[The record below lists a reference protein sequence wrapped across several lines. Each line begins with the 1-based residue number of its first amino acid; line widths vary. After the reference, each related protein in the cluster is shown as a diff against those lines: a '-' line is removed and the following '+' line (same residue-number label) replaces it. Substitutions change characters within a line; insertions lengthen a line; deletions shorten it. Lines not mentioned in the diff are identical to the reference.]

1 MSDTDGSLRDM
12 AANRGCKL
20 QKSRRRKPGGDFGR
34 YGLKDAKTGAEIL
47 GFGPK
52 GLTATADE
60 IRDFLRG
67 GAVAGWKSSLRAAGK
82 PDQGQPRKSGKRET
96 EEPPTAEPEKPK
108 PKVRKERRDPK
119 EPKEPKASRE
129 AKKPKEA
136 KPARLVIREARPK
149 DAEAIAFLIGTLGY
163 DMAAADIRRRLVRLR
178 KKDEPALV
186 ADRGVVVG
194 CLSWHVTPVL
204 HRPRPVGRITMMVV
218 AEDARR
224 EGVGAA
230 LVEAAEARLRKQ
242 GCGLVEV
249 TSNMKRMRAHD
260 FYEGIG
266 FERTS
271 FRFAKTLAD

>member
-1 MSDTDGSLRDM
+1 MSETDDALREM
-12 AANRGCKL
+12 AVNRGCKL

-60 IRDFLRG
+60 IRNFLRG

-82 PDQGQPRKSGKRET
+82 PDKGQPRKSGKTET
-96 EEPPTAEPEKPK
+96 EQPPAAKPEKPK
-108 PKVRKERRDPK
+108 SKAREESKGQKEPKKPK
-119 EPKEPKASRE
+119 EPKEPK
-129 AKKPKEA
+129 KPKEA
-136 KPARLVIREARPK
+136 KPVKLVIREARAK
-149 DAEAIAFLIGTLGY
+149 DAETIAALIGALGY
-163 DMAAADIRRRLVRLR
+163 DMAAADIRRRLVKLR
-178 KKDEPALV
+178 RKDEPVLV
-186 ADRGVVVG
+186 ADRGVIVG
-194 CLSWHVTPVL
+194 CLSWHVTPVV

-218 AEDARR
+218 AEDARG

-230 LVEAAEARLRKQ
+230 LVEAAEARLRRH
-242 GCGLVEV
+242 GCGLIEV

-271 FRFAKTLAD
+271 YRFAKTLAD

>member
-1 MSDTDGSLRDM
+1 MSETDEALRDM
-12 AANRGCKL
+12 AVNRGCKL

-60 IRDFLRG
+60 IRNFLRG

-82 PDQGQPRKSGKRET
+82 PDMGQPRRSGKKET

-108 PKVRKERRDPK
+108 PKVRKGPK
-119 EPKEPKASRE
+119 EPKEAKEPKAPK
-129 AKKPKEA
+129 KKPKEA
-136 KPARLVIREARPK
+136 KPVKLVIREARPK
-149 DAEAIAFLIGTLGY
+149 DAEAIAALIGTLGY
-163 DMAAADIRRRLVRLR
+163 DMAAADIRRRLVKFR
-178 KKDEPALV
+178 KRDEPVLV
-186 ADRGVVVG
+186 ADRGVIVG

-218 AEDARR
+218 AEDARG
-224 EGVGAA
+224 EGVGAT
-230 LVEAAEARLRKQ
+230 LVEAAEARLRKH
-242 GCGLVEV
+242 GCGLIEV

-260 FYEGIG
+260 FYEGVG

-271 FRFAKTLAD
+271 YRFAKTLAD